1 MRELHCMCGNYVV
14 ADNDEELVYQVL
26 EHAREVHPEM
36 DLTEGQ
42 AREMVTAGASDRE
55 DASDTEATSH

>member
-36 DLTEGQ
+36 DLTEEQ
-42 AREMVTAGASDRE
+42 AREMVTAGASDHE
-55 DASDTEATSH
+55 DASDTEDTPY

>member
-14 ADNDEELVYQVL
+14 ADNDEELVSQVL
-26 EHAREVHPEM
+26 EHARKVHPEM
-36 DLTEGQ
+36 DLTEEQ

-55 DASDTEATSH
+55 DASDVEDTPY

>member
-14 ADNDEELVYQVL
+14 ADNDERLVYQVL

-36 DLTEGQ
+36 DLTEEQ
-42 AREMVTAGASDRE
+42 AREMVAAGASDRE
-55 DASDTEATSH
+55 DASDTEDTSH

>member
-1 MRELHCMCGNYVV
+1 MCGNYVV

-36 DLTEGQ
+36 DLTEEQ
-42 AREMVTAGASDRE
+42 SREMVTAGASDRG
-55 DASDTEATSH
+55 DASDTKDTPY